1 MNSHHRSPVDGNADG
16 FPQKRPVNEGGLR
29 VGPLI
34 EVPQVLRELGVD
46 PTEVI
51 GGVGLDLKLFD
62 DPENMISFA
71 AMGRLL
77 KGCAA
82 QTQCPHFGLLI
93 GQRGGPA
100 ALGIVGQLLQH
111 SPDVGSALR
120 GAILHLHVHDR
131 GAVPVLAVE
140 RGMAVLSYLIYQP
153 GVEDTDQIYDGALA
167 ILFNTLRAL
176 CGPAWLPTEVLFSR
190 RRPGNIQPYRDF
202 FRVPLRFDME
212 QTALVFPAKWL
223 DRAVA
228 GTDPVSRQQL
238 EQRIAVLENLDSGDL
253 VSQLRC
259 VLRVLLITRRSALD
273 QVAQLFSIQG
283 RTLNRRLK
291 ARGATFQALVNEGR
305 YEIARQLV
313 EHTDM
318 SMSQIAATLDY
329 AAASAFTRAFRRWS
343 GTTPAA
349 RRARSLTESDE
360 GHDDLT
366 ATRRSLTV

>member
-46 PTEVI
+46 PTEAI
-51 GGVGLDLKLFD
+51 GGVGLDLSLFEN
-62 DPENMISFA
+62 PENTISFA

-77 KGCAA
+77 KRCAA
-82 QTQCPHFGLLI
+82 RTQCAHFGLLI

-100 ALGIVGQLLQH
+100 SLGILGQLLQH

-131 GAVPVLAVE
+131 GAVPALAVE
-140 RGMAVLSYLIYQP
+140 RGVAVLSYLIYQP
-153 GVEDTDQIYDGALA
+153 GVEGTDQIYDGALA

-176 CGPAWLPTEVLFSR
+176 CGSGWLPIEVLFSR

-202 FRVPLRFDME
+202 FRVPLRFDTE
-212 QTALVFPAKWL
+212 QTALVFPAQWL
-223 DRAVA
+223 DRAVPGA
-228 GTDPVSRQQL
+228 DPVPR
-238 EQRIAVLENLDSGDL
+238 QRIERRIAALASLDQPDL
-253 VSQLRC
+253 VSQLRR
-259 VLRVLLITRRSALD
+259 VLRVLLITRRSSLA
-273 QVAQLFSIQG
+273 QVAQLFSMQG

-291 ARGATFQALVNEGR
+291 ARGATFQALVDEVR

-313 EHTDM
+313 EHTHM
-318 SMSQIAATLDY
+318 SMSEIAATLDY

-349 RRARSLTESDE
+349 WRARLDA
-360 GHDDLT
+360 GD
-366 ATRRSLTV
+366 